1 MSELCTTT
9 DSPSSQQW
17 SFLPSAPESGCP
29 PISTVLFTPL
39 GLYQAQQT
47 YAQPHLILTHYT
59 DLVPS
64 HGIVLMK
71 GDLTPDT
78 PATPADGQLLT
89 LRLQQFYTGQS
100 ENREKLLKTFH
111 EQPDKFDVQALVDSV
126 GAL

>member
-1 MSELCTTT
+1 
-9 DSPSSQQW
+9 
-17 SFLPSAPESGCP
+17 
-29 PISTVLFTPL
+29 
-39 GLYQAQQT
+39 
-47 YAQPHLILTHYT
+47 
-59 DLVPS
+59 
-64 HGIVLMK
+64 MK